1 MKKVTIFFITSF
13 DDIYKDVQRV
23 VNIAVDSIQSTAKG
37 KYEIDLI
44 TIDNFSISSVTSQV
58 LHFIQTADIIIS
70 NLSSITPNAMY
81 EIGISHALK
90 KPTILLVNNNLQVP
104 FDIGGY
110 RYFTYDSDSLRSN
123 SLIDKLTKTI
133 IDALNHPDNWVPN
146 DKSKE
151 KSEKIKT
158 VFVSYSHRDTIYLDR
173 LKVHLRPL
181 ERKGSVQLWS
191 DTLIQSG
198 DKWKQEIEKALGK
211 AAIAVLLISADF
223 LASDFIINN
232 ELQPL
237 LKKAEDKGT
246 IIIPV
251 VLKPCRF
258 LREQTISQFQAINDP
273 LTPLCNMTEYE
284 REDIYERLAQRIEL
298 ALEAE

>member
-1 MKKVTIFFITSF
+1 M
-13 DDIYKDVQRV
+13 
-23 VNIAVDSIQSTAKG
+23 
-37 KYEIDLI
+37 
-44 TIDNFSISSVTSQV
+44 
-58 LHFIQTADIIIS
+58 
-70 NLSSITPNAMY
+70 
-81 EIGISHALK
+81 
-90 KPTILLVNNNLQVP
+90 
-104 FDIGGY
+104 
-110 RYFTYDSDSLRSN
+110 
-123 SLIDKLTKTI
+123 
-133 IDALNHPDNWVPN
+133 VPN